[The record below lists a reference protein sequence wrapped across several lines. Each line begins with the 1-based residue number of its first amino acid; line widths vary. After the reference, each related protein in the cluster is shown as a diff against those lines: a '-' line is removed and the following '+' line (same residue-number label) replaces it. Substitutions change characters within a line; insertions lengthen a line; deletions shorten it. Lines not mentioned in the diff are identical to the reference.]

1 MKNAILKYMFP
12 LIGTAGLLFA
22 GCTEEVDNE
31 YTRFQY
37 VMEMTAS
44 ADEIVLNDETPD
56 DVALT
61 IAWTEPV
68 DYGSDVLTTYEYQWY
83 LQGSGLTPGSEYEDM
98 GNFTR
103 TYTHAELQDIM
114 VNDFNCLTSTWGT
127 MEFTAT
133 ASFEGTSGQI
143 ILDDE
148 ASVTVRIKTYG
159 DKQFAADRVF
169 ISGTAVGSENIELTA
184 SESNTDLYV
193 YNGEL
198 SAGKFNFPVV
208 YGDENNVIIP
218 SGGAD
223 VNIGE
228 EAMDATVVGNDETMY
243 SWVISEAD
251 SYRVTLNFS
260 NQTVTVIRTA
270 DIMEIDNLYMAGDA
284 VGSEEIEITQT
295 LENEAVYAWKGELS
309 AGTLY
314 FPIEFE
320 GERNLTMVPS
330 DSENHSVLV
339 DGTDNSFTTVTT
351 VSATG
356 RYWEI
361 PSNDTYRIIIDV
373 DARTVKIYS
382 AENDLQPRYANGT
395 WSNGSLAGYGTT
407 PAENTVEIECLWMYG
422 PFDGFADD
430 SGVGQGFQFAYRC
443 IRSLADPYVFVYS
456 GDALP
461 RNTDTAFAGSA
472 TKTVTGGVVFIIGP
486 ESPLDGSDRFESQ
499 SVQTPSYPRPY
510 NNSYAFGSADVNSV
524 RNSRCESFAAV
535 LGTAHGIEEGQDD
548 SRYGYFEIPS
558 GCNHVVVDT
567 RNMTV
572 TFSQK

>member
-208 YGDENNVIIP
+208 YGDENNVIVP
-218 SGGAD
+218 ESLADTPVGDGSMGAS
-223 VNIGE
+223 
-228 EAMDATVVGNDETMY
+228 VVGQDETGA
-243 SWVISEAD
+243 SAGWTVSETAD
-251 SYRVTLNFS
+251 YRVTLNFS
-260 NQTVTVIRTA
+260 TRSVTVMNADDILEFEKIYVDGTA
-270 DIMEIDNLYMAGDA
+270 TDA
-284 VGSEEIEITQT
+284 LEETALELTQT
-295 LENEAVYAWKGELS
+295 LEDENLYAWRGELS
-309 AGTLY
+309 EGTLY
-314 FPIEFE
+314 LPLEFNGAKSNAIVPVGDSHDLSDGSAVTFGQASAS
-320 GERNLTMVPS
+320 GEKYWS
-330 DSENHSVLV
+330 I
-339 DGTDNSFTTVTT
+339 TT
-351 VSATG
+351 AG
-356 RYWEI
+356 
-361 PSNDTYRIIIDV
+361 TYRIV
-373 DARTVKIYS
+373 VNTELRTITIYS
-382 AENDLQPRYANGT
+382 PATDLKN
-395 WSNGSLAGYGTT
+395 
-407 PAENTVEIECLWMYG
+407 
-422 PFDGFADD
+422 
-430 SGVGQGFQFAYRC
+430 
-443 IRSLADPYVFVYS
+443 
-456 GDALP
+456 
-461 RNTDTAFAGSA
+461 
-472 TKTVTGGVVFIIGP
+472 KTVTFKRTQGEANDNYTCEIENLWIFGANKYYGGT
-486 ESPLDGSDRFESQ
+486 SNSQPLDECILTQ
-499 SVQTPSYPRPY
+499 SLANPRLFIY
-510 NNSYAFGSADVNSV
+510 KGEALETDNIKFLATNHWNNEYAFGASDEAGEVTVETGVKMTPIYGGQGNN
-524 RNSRCESFAAV
+524 RNARFIMPAGTNYIEVYIGSEQYDESENA
-535 LGTAHGIEEGQDD
+535 LGKCWGFED
-548 SRYGYFEIPS
+548 SYVIFDQR
-558 GCNHVVVDT
+558 
-567 RNMTV
+567 
-572 TFSQK
+572 

>member
-208 YGDENNVIIP
+208 YGDENNVIVP
-218 SGGAD
+218 ESLADTPVGDGSMGAS
-223 VNIGE
+223 
-228 EAMDATVVGNDETMY
+228 VVGQDETGA
-243 SWVISEAD
+243 SAGWTVSETAD
-251 SYRVTLNFS
+251 YRVTLNFS
-260 NQTVTVIRTA
+260 TRSVTVMNADDILEFEKIYVDGTA
-270 DIMEIDNLYMAGDA
+270 TDA
-284 VGSEEIEITQT
+284 LEETALELTQT
-295 LENEAVYAWKGELS
+295 LEDENLYAWRGELS
-309 AGTLY
+309 EGTLY
-314 FPIEFE
+314 LPLEFNGARAMSIVPN
-320 GERNLTMVPS
+320 GESHDLS
-330 DSENHSVLV
+330 D
-339 DGTDNSFTTVTT
+339 GQT
-351 VSATG
+351 VSFSSASSSATEN
-356 RYWEI
+356 RYWQI
-361 PSNDTYRIIIDV
+361 PSAGTYRIV
-373 DARTVKIYS
+373 VNTELRTITIYS
-382 AENDLQPRYANGT
+382 PNTDLQPKYTSSGWNGEA
-395 WSNGSLAGYGTT
+395 SGYGN
-407 PAENTVEIECLWMYG
+407 PASAVAVECLWMYG
-422 PFDGFADD
+422 TFYNRLASD
-430 SGVGQGFQFAYRC
+430 SGLQTGFFYDYRC
-443 IRSLADPYVFVYS
+443 MQSLADPQKFVYS

-461 RNTDTAFAGSA
+461 RNTGSDYFGA
-472 TKTVTGGVVFIIGP
+472 TSTGSVVFYIGP
-486 ESPLDGSDRFESQ
+486 VEPYEGEYGT
-499 SVQTPSYPRPY
+499 VQPW
-510 NNSYAFGSADVNSV
+510 NNSYAFGSTADAS
-524 RNSRCESFAAV
+524 RAQSRCGYVDAT
-535 LGTAHGIEEGQDD
+535 LGVPETLVEGQSDN
-548 SRYGYFEIPS
+548 RYAYFNIPE
-558 GCNHVVVDT
+558 GCNNVVVDL

-572 TFSQK
+572 TFNQR